1 MRSDCGRLT
10 LSQGDGPDPSPF
22 GPEYGTLKLL
32 EARHA
37 MMAADAIDARRCGRI
52 AVVVGLRAAS
62 RLLQS
67 VRARQFVAVLLCVPV
82 ITGSTSYAVTPES
95 PEVLEVIDKGLK
107 FLETQSHS
115 EVGGKCLIALAFH
128 KRGMSQGHPKIQEA
142 IEACKQSIAEEKQ
155 RGYIYGKCIAIIF
168 LTELDADA
176 HRDLINSYVDQ
187 LKDHQKEHGGFGYQG
202 IPTGDTSQTQY
213 AALAY
218 WQLLNHGIS
227 PDADSVQ
234 RCLNWIMRTR
244 DPSGVWGYQGI
255 DPGNF
260 NLVEQPDKPGLS
272 MSAAG
277 MSGALILGN
286 LVGILQPPN
295 QQLATTVASELPS
308 ALKRVEQ
315 QKATRAPSLPSGPV
329 DPQRLK
335 ETVAAGR
342 GWFDKH
348 FGFEVHEYQSYYFY
362 SVERVRSFQEYLDG
376 NVVEEPEWYNDGFKR
391 LKATQSADGSWA
403 DSSGQACATAFSVLF
418 LLRSTQKSI
427 AASLGEGT
435 LVGGRGLPSDLS
447 KLKLRGGK
455 LIVDRK
461 PTEVDNLLG
470 MLDESDSNA
479 LDDLLDNPAALSVAN
494 VDPSDARRL
503 QQVAKSGP
511 AAARLLAVRALA
523 ELRSVE
529 HAPTLIFALTDP
541 DKRVVREAR
550 DGLRSI
556 SRNFEGYG
564 PPDNFEETERQA
576 ALARWKAWYQT
587 VRPNAAPLP

>member
-1 MRSDCGRLT
+1 
-10 LSQGDGPDPSPF
+10 
-22 GPEYGTLKLL
+22 
-32 EARHA
+32 
-37 MMAADAIDARRCGRI
+37 MMAADAIDARRCGMT
-52 AVVVGLRAAS
+52 AVGARVRSRRFRAAH
-62 RLLQS
+62 L
-67 VRARQFVAVLLCVPV
+67 AAVLIFCAP
-82 ITGSTSYAVTPES
+82 GMGNQFAQAYTPES

-107 FLETQSHS
+107 YLESQTHS

-128 KRGMSQGHPKIQEA
+128 KRGMSVGHPKIQEA
-142 IEACKQSIAEEKQ
+142 LEACRQSVDEEKQ
-155 RGYIYGKCIAIIF
+155 RSYLYGKCIAIIF
-168 LTELDADA
+168 LTELDATTN
-176 HRDLINSYVDQ
+176 RDLINSYVSQ

-202 IPTGDTSQTQY
+202 IPNGDTSQTQY

-218 WQLLNHGIS
+218 WELLNHGIS
-227 PDADSVQ
+227 PDSDSVQ
-234 RCLNWIMRTR
+234 RCLNWLMRTR

-272 MSAAG
+272 MAAAG
-277 MSGALILGN
+277 MSGTMILGN
-286 LVGILQPPN
+286 LVGLLQPP
-295 QQLATTVASELPS
+295 QAETVQAASELPA
-308 ALKRVEQ
+308 ALQRVE
-315 QKATRAPSLPSGPV
+315 KPGAKRAPSLPSGNV
-329 DPQRLK
+329 DPQRLA

-342 GWFDKH
+342 AWFDKN

-362 SVERVRSFQEYLDG
+362 SVERIRSFQEYLDG
-376 NVVEEPEWYNDGFKR
+376 NIVEEPEWYNEGFKR
-391 LKATQSADGSWA
+391 LKETQSADGSWA

-427 AASLGEGT
+427 EASLGEGT

-455 LIVDRK
+455 LIVDQK
-461 PTEVDNLLG
+461 PTEADALLG
-470 MLDESDSNA
+470 MLDDSNSAA
-479 LDDLLDNPAALSVAN
+479 LDELLDNPAALSVTS

-523 ELRSVE
+523 KLRSIDY
-529 HAPTLIFALTDP
+529 APTLIFALTDP

-550 DGLRSI
+550 DGLRSM

-564 PPDNFEETERQA
+564 PSDNFEEPERQA
-576 ALARWKAWYQT
+576 AVARWKEWYQT
-587 VRPNAAPLP
+587 VRPDASPLP

>member
-1 MRSDCGRLT
+1 
-10 LSQGDGPDPSPF
+10 
-22 GPEYGTLKLL
+22 
-32 EARHA
+32 
-37 MMAADAIDARRCGRI
+37 MMAADAIDARRCGMT
-52 AVVVGLRAAS
+52 AVGGCVRSRRLRAA
-62 RLLQS
+62 LL
-67 VRARQFVAVLLCVPV
+67 AAVLIFCAPGL
-82 ITGSTSYAVTPES
+82 GNQFAQAYTPES

-107 FLETQSHS
+107 YLESQTHG

-128 KRGMSQGHPKIQEA
+128 KRGMSLGHPKIQEA
-142 IEACKQSIAEEKQ
+142 IEACRQSVNEEKQ
-155 RGYIYGKCIAIIF
+155 RGYLYGKCIAIIF
-168 LTELDADA
+168 LTELDATT
-176 HRDLINSYVDQ
+176 HRDLINSYVSQ

-202 IPTGDTSQTQY
+202 IPSGDTSQTQY

-218 WQLLNHGIS
+218 WELLNHGIT
-227 PDADSVQ
+227 PDSDSVQ
-234 RCLNWIMRTR
+234 RCLNWLMRTR

-272 MSAAG
+272 MTAAG
-277 MSGALILGN
+277 MSGTLILGN
-286 LVGILQPPN
+286 LVGLLQPPN
-295 QQLATTVASELPS
+295 AETAQTASELPS
-308 ALKRVEQ
+308 ALQRVE
-315 QKATRAPSLPSGPV
+315 KPGATRAPSLPAGNV
-329 DPQRLK
+329 DPQRLV

-342 GWFDKH
+342 GWFDKN

-362 SVERVRSFQEYLDG
+362 SVERIRSFQEYLDG
-376 NVVEEPEWYNDGFKR
+376 DISEEPEWYNEGFKR
-391 LKATQSADGSWA
+391 LKETQSADGSWS

-427 AASLGEGT
+427 EASLGEGT

-455 LIVDRK
+455 LIVDQK
-461 PTEVDNLLG
+461 PTEADALLG
-470 MLDESDSNA
+470 MLDDSNSAA
-479 LDDLLDNPAALSVAN
+479 LDELLDNPAALSVTS

-523 ELRSVE
+523 KLRSVDY
-529 HAPTLIFALTDP
+529 APTLIFALTDP
-541 DKRVVREAR
+541 DRRVVREAR

-564 PPDNFEETERQA
+564 PSDNFEEPERQA
-576 ALARWKAWYQT
+576 AVARWKEWYQT
-587 VRPNAAPLP
+587 VRPEASPLP

>member
-1 MRSDCGRLT
+1 
-10 LSQGDGPDPSPF
+10 
-22 GPEYGTLKLL
+22 LKSI
-32 EARHA
+32 EARFA
-37 MMAADAIDARRCGRI
+37 MMAADAIDARRCGMT
-52 AVVVGLRAAS
+52 AVGGSVRSRCRRAA
-62 RLLQS
+62 QW
-67 VRARQFVAVLLCVPV
+67 AMLLCFCAL
-82 ITGSTSYAVTPES
+82 GSGNQFAQAYTPES
-95 PEVLEVIDKGLK
+95 PEVLEVVDKGLK
-107 FLETQSHS
+107 YLESQTHG

-142 IEACKQSIAEEKQ
+142 LEACRQSINEEKQ
-155 RGYIYGKCIAIIF
+155 RGYLYGKCIAIIF
-168 LTELDADA
+168 LTELDATT
-176 HRDLINSYVDQ
+176 HRDLINSYLSQ

-202 IPTGDTSQTQY
+202 IPSGDTSQTQY

-218 WQLLNHGIS
+218 WELLNHGIS
-227 PDADSVQ
+227 PDSDSVQ
-234 RCLNWIMRTR
+234 RCLNWLMRTR

-272 MSAAG
+272 MTAAG
-277 MSGALILGN
+277 MSGTLILGN
-286 LVGILQPPN
+286 LVGLLQPP
-295 QQLATTVASELPS
+295 QAETVQAASELPA
-308 ALKRVEQ
+308 ALQRVE
-315 QKATRAPSLPSGPV
+315 KPGATRAPSLPPGNV
-329 DPQRLK
+329 DPQRLV

-342 GWFDKH
+342 AWFDKN

-362 SVERVRSFQEYLDG
+362 SVERIRSFQEYLDG
-376 NVVEEPEWYNDGFKR
+376 NVVEEPEWYNEGFKR
-391 LKATQSADGSWA
+391 LKETQSADGSWV

-427 AASLGEGT
+427 EASLGEGT

-455 LIVDRK
+455 LIVDQK
-461 PTEVDNLLG
+461 STEADALLG
-470 MLDESDSNA
+470 MLDESNSDA
-479 LDDLLDNPAALSVAN
+479 LDELLDNPAALSVTS

-503 QQVAKSGP
+503 QQVVKSGP

-523 ELRSVE
+523 KLRSVDY
-529 HAPTLIFALTDP
+529 APTLIFALTDP

-564 PPDNFEETERQA
+564 PSDNFEEPERQA
-576 ALARWKAWYQT
+576 AVARWKEWYQT
-587 VRPNAAPLP
+587 VRPDASFLP

>member
-1 MRSDCGRLT
+1 
-10 LSQGDGPDPSPF
+10 
-22 GPEYGTLKLL
+22 
-32 EARHA
+32 
-37 MMAADAIDARRCGRI
+37 MMAADAIDARRCGMT
-52 AVVVGLRAAS
+52 AVGGCVRPRRFRAAY
-62 RLLQS
+62 L
-67 VRARQFVAVLLCVPV
+67 AAVLIFCAPGMGNQLARA
-82 ITGSTSYAVTPES
+82 YTPES

-107 FLETQSHS
+107 YLESQTHG

-128 KRGMSQGHPKIQEA
+128 KRGMSIGHPKIQEA
-142 IEACKQSIAEEKQ
+142 IEACRQSVDEEKQ
-155 RGYIYGKCIAIIF
+155 RGYLYGKCIAIIF
-168 LTELDADA
+168 LTELDATT
-176 HRDLINSYVDQ
+176 HRDLINRYVSQ

-202 IPTGDTSQTQY
+202 IPSGDTSQTQY

-218 WQLLNHGIS
+218 WELLNHGIS
-227 PDADSVQ
+227 PDSDSVQ
-234 RCLNWIMRTR
+234 RCLNWLMRTR

-272 MSAAG
+272 MTAAG
-277 MSGALILGN
+277 MSGTLILGN
-286 LVGILQPPN
+286 LVGLLKPPGAETA
-295 QQLATTVASELPS
+295 QTTSELPS
-308 ALKRVEQ
+308 ALQRVE
-315 QKATRAPSLPSGPV
+315 KPGAKRAPSLPPGNV
-329 DPQRLK
+329 DPQRLA

-342 GWFDKH
+342 GWFNKN

-362 SVERVRSFQEYLDG
+362 SVERIRSFQEYLDG
-376 NVVEEPEWYNDGFKR
+376 DISEEPEWYNEGFKR
-391 LKATQSADGSWA
+391 LKETQSTDGSWA

-427 AASLGEGT
+427 EASLGEGT

-455 LIVDRK
+455 LIVDQK
-461 PTEVDNLLG
+461 PTEADALLG
-470 MLDESDSNA
+470 MLDDSNSAA
-479 LDDLLDNPAALSVAN
+479 LDELLDNPAALSVTS

-523 ELRSVE
+523 KLRSVDY
-529 HAPTLIFALTDP
+529 APTLIFALTDP
-541 DKRVVREAR
+541 DRRVVREAR

-564 PPDNFEETERQA
+564 PSDNFEEPERQA
-576 ALARWKAWYQT
+576 AVVRWKEWYQT
-587 VRPNAAPLP
+587 VRPEAPPLP